1 MHINVQLPDDIA
13 NHPNAGREALELLV
27 ASGYR
32 SGALSHFQGSHLLG
46 MTRFEF
52 DAFLHQHDL
61 IEEPLDEDEFEEEF
75 ENMRRN
81 RIEGMFR

>member
-1 MHINVQLPDDIA
+1 
-13 NHPNAGREALELLV
+13 
-27 ASGYR
+27 
-32 SGALSHFQGSHLLG
+32 